1 MILTNRIHLH
11 LSYLYLELERKLL
24 MLKLA
29 LDNSSP
35 YHVLVPDIDHPVELI
50 NLGDAFLSYDRTL
63 PPEEQSPLA
72 PYLAALVA
80 GCAPLQKNFY
90 HSEAQRSIASEKV
103 KAFETEL
110 RQALKLIQ
118 HQLKAKFWTTP
129 AQAEKWGFEVNH
141 ATGNI
146 MLPDTPRARWR
157 ALGQYIA
164 QEESLP
170 PTDRFPTP
178 DLARLVELRRQI
190 ILNRRIRR
198 ANRAQR
204 KMSRASRDTLLQ
216 HLRDVLRVAGAII
229 IILQFDHTISLDL
242 QKWGFEV
249 VKRPCKSKARIQGKA
264 VEGVVEES
272 GG

>member
-1 MILTNRIHLH
+1 
-11 LSYLYLELERKLL
+11 

-29 LDNSSP
+29 LDNNSP

-50 NLGDAFLSYDRTL
+50 NLGDVFLSYDRTL

-72 PYLAALVA
+72 PYLAALLA
-80 GCAPLQKNFY
+80 GCAPHQKNFY

-103 KAFETEL
+103 KALETEL

-118 HQLKAKFWTTP
+118 QQLKTKFWTTP
-129 AQAEKWGFEVNH
+129 AQAENWGFEMNH

-146 MLPDTPRARWR
+146 MLPDTPQGRWR
-157 ALGQYIA
+157 ALSQYID
-164 QEESLP
+164 QEESRSP
-170 PTDRFPTP
+170 ADRFPAP
-178 DLARLVELRRQI
+178 DLARLIELRRQI
-190 ILNRRIRR
+190 ILNRKIRK

-204 KMSRASRDTLLQ
+204 KMSRASRDALLQ

-229 IILQFDHTISLDL
+229 IILQFDHTITLEL

-249 VKRPCKSKARIQGKA
+249 VKRPGKTKARAQEKA
-264 VEGVVEES
+264 EGVGDAATVGQS
-272 GG
+272 KSIG